1 MNYKL
6 AFIYNLLKIISRQQI
21 IKPSKSL
28 MIIPKK
34 TPVGSLEQPDTKL
47 FNKSPSKYTYPMGMK

>member
-6 AFIYNLLKIISRQQI
+6 AFIYNLLKISQRKNFKAVQI
-21 IKPSKSL
+21 NKESTK
-28 MIIPKK
+28 
-34 TPVGSLEQPDTKL
+34 QPLVTKEHEPKL

>member
-6 AFIYNLLKIISRQQI
+6 AFIYNLLKISLRKKYQPVQI
-21 IKPSKSL
+21 NKESTK
-28 MIIPKK
+28 
-34 TPVGSLEQPDTKL
+34 QPLVIREHEPKL